1 MAKSKPVVTIPAS
14 DAGPLITDEDRQR
27 MIAEAAYLRSLTRG
41 GGDPVENWLV
51 AEREINATLP
61 NAARQKEEVALYIK
75 LREAVRA
82 GLEDVRG
89 VADAEEMR
97 EIFDKA
103 VDRIKRTGEHTADT
117 VNRVATS
124 LRKDIAAIARKMGP
138 KWEKFSDKSADLFSV
153 WRDKGKVLLAQAAF
167 SVSEWLRR
175 TGTQAEHATYRTG
188 EIAAAG
194 SFECTA
200 CGGSLVLTTPSHLP
214 QCINCRGMEYR
225 RVK

>member
-1 MAKSKPVVTIPAS
+1 MAKTKSMVTTPAPG
-14 DAGPLITDEDRQR
+14 AGPLITDEDRRR
-27 MIAEAAYLRSLTRG
+27 MIAEAAYLRSLER

-51 AEREINATLP
+51 AEREINTTLP

-82 GLEDVRG
+82 GLEEVRG
-89 VADAEEMR
+89 VANAEEMR

-103 VDRIKRTGEHTADT
+103 VDRIKQTGEYTADT
-117 VNRVATS
+117 VNRVAAS
-124 LRKDIAAIARKMGP
+124 LRKDIAAVVHKMGP

-153 WRDKGKVLLAQAAF
+153 WRDKGKVLLAQAAS
-167 SVSEWLRR
+167 SVGEWLQR
-175 TGTQAEHATYRTG
+175 TGTQAEQATYRTG

-194 SFECTA
+194 SFECTG

-214 QCINCRGMEYR
+214 QCINCRGTEYR